1 MTLTNR
7 ILISLGIA
15 ALITLYAVSTFSPSA
30 QASAPSGLPATVST
44 SSSAVIGAGAS
55 TLLAATSSNC
65 SARIVSTGV
74 SAVQMTFS
82 DNQGLQ
88 PTGVYGVFQPAS
100 TTVAY
105 DSGLYGCNAIRIF
118 SFAAQPVSITETR

>member
-1 MTLTNR
+1 MTSTDKFIAGIVLVL
-7 ILISLGIA
+7 LIVA
-15 ALITLYAVSTFSPSA
+15 AIYIGNPVAH
-30 QASAPSGLPATVST
+30 ASAPSGLPATVST
-44 SSSAVIGAGAS
+44 SSSAAIGAGTV

-65 SARIVSTGV
+65 AARVVSTGG
-74 SAVQMTFS
+74 SAALMTFS

-118 SFAAQPVSITETR
+118 SYTAQPVSITETR